1 MFLACGDQGCT
12 DIFHGWCVM
21 LMGGPHSH
29 ASQQLHRWPPWQP
42 HPRPTHQPTALHA
55 TPTSR
60 GMTFG
65 TCGGGAPPYEG
76 QPNPIHS
83 HPLDQQNTMMLRALP
98 GLETM
103 SKAVMG
109 TRVLP
114 HTRAVCVHRPITTGP
129 VAEQVLLLENIST
142 SVLVGPDQLPHIHTL
157 MVEAAHMLQME
168 PPDLYIRQNPVPN
181 AYTLAISG
189 RKPFVVVHT
198 ALLEL
203 LTPAELQTVL
213 AHELGHLKCD
223 HGLWLTAA
231 NVLAMGTVSL
241 LPIISSRVYLCV

>member
-1 MFLACGDQGCT
+1 MFFAH
-12 DIFHGWCVM
+12 I
-21 LMGGPHSH
+21 
-29 ASQQLHRWPPWQP
+29 
-42 HPRPTHQPTALHA
+42 
-55 TPTSR
+55 
-60 GMTFG
+60 
-65 TCGGGAPPYEG
+65 
-76 QPNPIHS
+76 
-83 HPLDQQNTMMLRALP
+83 
-98 GLETM
+98 
-103 SKAVMG
+103 
-109 TRVLP
+109 
-114 HTRAVCVHRPITTGP
+114 GP

-203 LTPAELQTVL
+203 LTPSELQTVL

-241 LPIISSRVYLCV
+241 LPIISSMWQESVCPLVPNLQTSLLCINTRCCGGHAASVAAFSRANVRPCSAVGCAESQDCGECPHEAGWWVAQHRQRLVGGCVFEAGEVI

>member
-1 MFLACGDQGCT
+1 MCSPPRLLLIT
-12 DIFHGWCVM
+12 KTP
-21 LMGGPHSH
+21 PHS
-29 ASQQLHRWPPWQP
+29 L
-42 HPRPTHQPTALHA
+42 
-55 TPTSR
+55 
-60 GMTFG
+60 
-65 TCGGGAPPYEG
+65 
-76 QPNPIHS
+76 
-83 HPLDQQNTMMLRALP
+83 
-98 GLETM
+98 
-103 SKAVMG
+103 K
-109 TRVLP
+109 
-114 HTRAVCVHRPITTGP
+114 TGP

-142 SVLVGPDQLPHIHTL
+142 SVLVGPEQLPHIHTL
-157 MVEAAHMLQME
+157 MVDAAHMLQME

-198 ALLEL
+198 ALLEI

-241 LPIISSRVYLCV
+241 LPIVSSMVVVLCCVLLACCIWSTRTPCTQYHPT

>member
-1 MFLACGDQGCT
+1 M
-12 DIFHGWCVM
+12 
-21 LMGGPHSH
+21 
-29 ASQQLHRWPPWQP
+29 
-42 HPRPTHQPTALHA
+42 
-55 TPTSR
+55 
-60 GMTFG
+60 
-65 TCGGGAPPYEG
+65 
-76 QPNPIHS
+76 
-83 HPLDQQNTMMLRALP
+83 
-98 GLETM
+98 
-103 SKAVMG
+103 
-109 TRVLP
+109 
-114 HTRAVCVHRPITTGP
+114 
-129 VAEQVLLLENIST
+129 LLLENIST

-157 MVEAAHMLQME
+157 MVDAAHMLQME
-168 PPDLYIRQNPVPN
+168 PPDLYIRQNPIPN

-241 LPIISSRVYLCV
+241 LPIISSAWDGAAMNSSIVPPVTQMRLRIPC

>member
-1 MFLACGDQGCT
+1 MITSKNAA
-12 DIFHGWCVM
+12 HM
-21 LMGGPHSH
+21 HSTH
-29 ASQQLHRWPPWQP
+29 IQRKHL
-42 HPRPTHQPTALHA
+42 PTKTLN
-55 TPTSR
+55 TTFTS
-60 GMTFG
+60 
-65 TCGGGAPPYEG
+65 
-76 QPNPIHS
+76 PN
-83 HPLDQQNTMMLRALP
+83 A
-98 GLETM
+98 
-103 SKAVMG
+103 
-109 TRVLP
+109 
-114 HTRAVCVHRPITTGP
+114 TGP

-142 SVLVGPDQLPHIHTL
+142 SVLVGPEQLPHIHTL
-157 MVEAAHMLQME
+157 MVDAAHMLQME

-241 LPIISSRVYLCV
+241 LPIVSSRWCLYVLHSTCTCLLETVPCLHTCPCFASCCTSIW